1 MSWVCPV
8 FIANELCFFQQSFS
22 LFSLRLTALIIFDNP
37 AVLVSFSGLIV
48 DGRVDFVKFCLIT
61 ISMELI

>member
-8 FIANELCFFQQSFS
+8 FNANELWFFLQSFS
-22 LFSLRLTALIIFDNP
+22 LFLLCLTALIIFDNP